1 MAFGNRNAPDPGQR
15 KKQNPP
21 ARYGGKFSDAELA
34 SKAGGYFLGSSPTS
48 LNPSNVASS
57 AKVVGKAL
65 GKVAGA
71 ISAQNKS
78 GAPNRIDKNPTSY
91 PNPPTLNQIPQQ
103 HRLPPAKEAARVRKS
118 SFEAVD
124 VSNVDSGP
132 QIGPYA
138 SYHKLND
145 GHDEVGT
152 FSTKSIGTGYTG
164 VDPRS
169 FPGGSYQTR
178 NDSIQKPSNTIGD
191 MVGEQ
196 VMYDNSISRGRWPE
210 GHYHDKVANTPPVV
224 TATKIREGTVTT
236 PPETRVIPKGP
247 PEEATIKLPEPYDKS
262 DLPAPSR
269 GYWQDRNSG
278 QPGVKKSKKI
288 TKKAPTKK

>member
-21 ARYGGKFSDAELA
+21 ARYGGKHTNEQLA
-34 SKAGGYFLGSSPTS
+34 SKAGGYFLGGSSAGDAS
-48 LNPSNVASS
+48 HIVSS
-57 AKVVGKAL
+57 AKAAGKAL

-124 VSNVDSGP
+124 VSKVDSGP

-224 TATKIREGTVTT
+224 TATKIREGTVTP
-236 PPETRVIPKGP
+236 PPETRVIPDGP
-247 PEEATIKLPEPYDKS
+247 PEG
-262 DLPAPSR
+262 PSEKTDVYSQK
-269 GYWQDRNSG
+269 GKPLGSAYWAKNKRTG
-278 QPGVKKSKKI
+278 KK
-288 TKKAPTKK
+288 